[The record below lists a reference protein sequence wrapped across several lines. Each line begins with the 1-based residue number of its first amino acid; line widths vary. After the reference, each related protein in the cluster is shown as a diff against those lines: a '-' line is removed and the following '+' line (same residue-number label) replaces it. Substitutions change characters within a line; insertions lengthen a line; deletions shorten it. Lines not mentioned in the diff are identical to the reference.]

1 MSSVAKDISL
11 LNKLTR
17 TNEENDYL
25 LSRLKKMT
33 LLAKGATSTK
43 LAKGTDDI
51 KSAYD
56 NYIMYLSPHDK
67 SGINLCPWASE
78 GCIKGC
84 LDTSGHGAFSSVQ
97 LARLRKSLFYRKF
110 RHEFYEKLDREIKA
124 GIRRAE
130 KVGKTAC
137 FRLNG
142 TSDIPWESVKL
153 LSGLPLIAG
162 NPSAVFYD
170 YTKGIQ
176 RAIDSVRGT
185 IDSRFTGNYTL
196 TFSRSEA
203 NESDCIQ
210 ALNAGVNVAVVLDD
224 IADIEKGTLV
234 GFEMINGDK
243 HDYRFLDKK
252 GGLWV
257 ALSAKGKAK
266 KDTSGFVVTR
276 DSLLKSMFYKVK
288 KAAGL

>member
-1 MSSVAKDISL
+1 MSVSKDIAL

-17 TNEENDYL
+17 TNEDNEYL

-43 LAKGTDDI
+43 LAKGSDDI
-51 KSAYD
+51 EERFE

-67 SGINLCPWASE
+67 SGINLCPWASD

-110 RHEFYEKLDREIKA
+110 RREFYEKLDSEIKA

-142 TSDIPWESVKL
+142 TSDLPFEHVKL

-162 NPSAVFYD
+162 NPSAIFYD

-185 IDSRFTGNYTL
+185 IDQRFTGNYYL

-203 NESDCIQ
+203 NESECIK
-210 ALNAGVNVAVVLDD
+210 ALKAGVNVAVVFDGIVKLKSNTY
-224 IADIEKGTLV
+224 KGFDMV
-234 GFEMINGDK
+234 DGDK
-243 HDYRFLDKK
+243 HDYRFLDDKSGK
-252 GGLWV
+252 IV

-266 KDTSGFVVTR
+266 KDTSGFVVSR
-276 DSLLKSMFYKVK
+276 DNIIASLFYMGKNMV
-288 KAAGL
+288 GL